1 MRACRLERPV
11 RIREPGL
18 APMLLLETI
27 VGLTTE
33 PHIAEALHH
42 LEHHDRIEYL
52 TLTEVDTQR
61 HRLRA
66 FSDKGTEC
74 AIAIPRTQRL
84 ANGAVLL
91 LEADRAVVVR
101 MQEVQWLTLAPR
113 DAPAALE
120 LGYFAG
126 NMHWKVEFDGALLRV
141 ALQGP
146 VESYL
151 ERLSHF
157 IADGRICRTA

>member
-1 MRACRLERPV
+1 MLRLEN
-11 RIREPGL
+11 
-18 APMLLLETI
+18 I
-27 VGLTTE
+27 VGLSTE
-33 PHIAEALHH
+33 PHTAEALHH
-42 LEHHDRIEYL
+42 LEHQGRVEYL
-52 TLTEVDTQR
+52 TLTEADTQR
-61 HRLRA
+61 HRLRV
-66 FSDKGTEC
+66 FTDKGTEC

-84 ANGAVLL
+84 VNGAVLL

-101 MQEVQWLTLAPR
+101 MQETQWLTLAPR
-113 DAPAALE
+113 DTAAALE

-126 NMHWKVEFDGALLRV
+126 NMHWKVEFDASLLRI

-157 IADGRICRTA
+157 FTDGRVSRTA